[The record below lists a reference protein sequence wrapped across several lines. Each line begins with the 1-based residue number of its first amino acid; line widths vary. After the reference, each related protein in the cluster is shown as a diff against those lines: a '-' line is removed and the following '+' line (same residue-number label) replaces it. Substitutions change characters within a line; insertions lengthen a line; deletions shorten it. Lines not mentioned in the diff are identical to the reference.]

1 MPIWLRKRE
10 EAAKRYH
17 VSVSAALTGVGNP
30 IVPCPP
36 IASQAD
42 IPNVGPQ
49 LGPGVKLVAETPLTT
64 SRSQLEKKFD
74 KHAADFGITAPRGRA
89 GFDESEQALRS
100 QIQDP
105 VTLHINGTYRG
116 DPAIINYNPNTGL
129 AVIQKPSGEF
139 VSGWRLS
146 PEQAT
151 NVLQRGSLR

>member
-1 MPIWLRKRE
+1 M
-10 EAAKRYH
+10 
-17 VSVSAALTGVGNP
+17 
-30 IVPCPP
+30 
-36 IASQAD
+36 
-42 IPNVGPQ
+42 
-49 LGPGVKLVAETPLTT
+49 KLVAETPLTT

-89 GFDESEQALRS
+89 GFDEFEQALRS

-105 VTLHINGTYRG
+105 ATLHINGTYRG

-146 PEQAT
+146 PEQAM